1 MVTIRDV
8 AKEARVSIGT
18 VSRAFNGY
26 QDINEETK
34 VKIFEVAKDLGYAPN
49 VNARSISSKKTNN
62 MGLIISGF
70 LESDRREV
78 RFRSKKKKH
87 AGEGVDEEVL

>member
-34 VKIFEVAKDLGYAPN
+34 IKIFQVAKNLGYVPN
-49 VNARSISSKKTNN
+49 ENA
-62 MGLIISGF
+62 
-70 LESDRREV
+70 
-78 RFRSKKKKH
+78 
-87 AGEGVDEEVL
+87 

>member
-34 VKIFEVAKDLGYAPN
+34 IKIFQVAKNLGYAPN

-70 LESDRREV
+70 LEKIGRAHV
-78 RFRSKKKKH
+78 
-87 AGEGVDEEVL
+87 